1 MDPLLIASIGGTA
14 FSMYNSFMSLKESRK
29 QALEVQQLRLQEAN
43 MLAEKH
49 KANSILFERKG
60 NKEIALSP
68 LQYGKGGT
76 SSFGSYLEKAERYSN
91 LVNNLQNMQ
100 KEADFEV
107 SLRQREASLAGAQ
120 ASAYNRAVLPTLLGG
135 SLQAAGSFYKA
146 SGAGSNATYNVTNN
160 NYGSA
165 A

>member
-1 MDPLLIASIGGTA
+1 MNPLLIASIGGTA

-29 QALEVQQLRLQEAN
+29 QALETQKLRMEEAG
-43 MLAEKH
+43 MLAERH
-49 KANSILFERKG
+49 KANILLTERKG
-60 NKEIALSP
+60 EKELKVKS
-68 LQYGKGGT
+68 LQ
-76 SSFGSYLEKAERYSN
+76 FGEGARDEGQSYAQLAEGYTN
-91 LVNNLQNMQ
+91 MVNNLQNMQ

-146 SGAGSNATYNVTNN
+146 SGAGSNATYNITNN

>member
-1 MDPLLIASIGGTA
+1 MNPLLIAAIGGTA

-29 QALEVQQLRLQEAN
+29 QALETQKLRMEEAG
-43 MLAEKH
+43 MLAERY
-49 KANSILFERKG
+49 KANILLTERKG
-60 NKEIALSP
+60 EKELGVKY
-68 LQYGKGGT
+68 LRYGEGAKSLGQ
-76 SSFGSYLEKAERYSN
+76 SFIDTAEGYN
-91 LVNNLQNMQ
+91 NMVNNLQNMQ

-146 SGAGSNATYNVTNN
+146 SGAGSNATYNTTNN